1 MKKVHTLCCVCERFD
16 HLRHDQTH
24 DQRLLG
30 GQLQDKDSSGERERE
45 RKEGKKRRREEQE
58 SVEDDDAAGE

>member
-1 MKKVHTLCCVCERFD
+1 MIFRSEFLHWCQQEALAMKKVHTLCCVCERFD

-30 GQLQDKDSSGERERE
+30 GQL
-45 RKEGKKRRREEQE
+45 
-58 SVEDDDAAGE
+58 

>member
-1 MKKVHTLCCVCERFD
+1 MTRDCWVGSCRTRIRVEREREREREREEGGEEEMKKVHTLCCVCERFD

-30 GQLQDKDSSGERERE
+30 GQL
-45 RKEGKKRRREEQE
+45 
-58 SVEDDDAAGE
+58 